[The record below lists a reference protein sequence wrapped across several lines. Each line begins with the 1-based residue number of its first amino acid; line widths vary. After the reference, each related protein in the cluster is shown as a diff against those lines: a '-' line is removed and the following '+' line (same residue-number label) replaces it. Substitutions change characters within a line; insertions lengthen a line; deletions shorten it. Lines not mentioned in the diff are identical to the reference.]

1 MFSCSVPFAYGVP
14 ASALITALEC
24 DEELAMYDWR
34 EGGTLKELDVGD
46 GVESEF
52 ICTVAS
58 SVVFDERAAVG
69 AFERDELRGTG

>member
-1 MFSCSVPFAYGVP
+1 MFSCPAPFAYGVS

-24 DEELAMYDWR
+24 DEELAMYDDWR
-34 EGGTLKELDVGD
+34 EGTLKELAVGD